1 MKNTALLRL
10 VASMAIFGTIG
21 LAVVNLPLPRGFI
34 AMTRGAI
41 GALALLLILLISG
54 KRFSFSAIKK
64 NARLLLIS
72 GAFIGVN
79 WILLFEAY
87 SYTSVSVATLVYYMA
102 PLIVTV
108 ISATVLG
115 ERLRIKSCICIAVA
129 LFGMLLVSGVLDGGI
144 EDVRETVGIALSFG
158 AAILYA
164 LATVLNKKIKDVP
177 AYDTSIVQLSV
188 AFMAILPYTLLCEDV
203 WGLEWSFQTVALLLL
218 VGLVHTGLAY
228 ALFFSSVKNLKGQ
241 TVALFSYVDPCLS
254 VLLSI
259 LFLGDEP
266 TPTLITGAV
275 LIIGALVAAELRL
288 PKRCEG

>member
-1 MKNTALLRL
+1 VKNTALLRL